1 VTEQK
6 DRGDG
11 HAALMDG
18 VYRYQRHI
26 YDLTRKYFLF
36 GRDRLIRQLGARPGE
51 TVVEIG
57 CGTARNLIRIARAY
71 PEARVFGL
79 DASREMLRTAEE
91 KVQRAGLAGRVVLAH
106 GFAENMTPELFGLE
120 EPFDHA
126 IFSYSLSMIPDWPAA
141 LSAGVRC
148 VGRGGHVH
156 VVDFGDFNRLW
167 PTFAR
172 ALRRWLRLYHVHP
185 RDKLLKILEI
195 SLPRA
200 PGSSLDILPGRYA
213 FVLKCSPAALHELPV
228 SPVAD

>member
-1 VTEQK
+1 VAQK
-6 DRGDG
+6 DSGDR

-71 PEARVFGL
+71 PDARVFGL

-91 KVQRAGLAGRVVLAH
+91 KVRRAGLSERIVLAH
-106 GFAENMTPELFGLE
+106 GFAENMTPELFGLDR
-120 EPFDHA
+120 PFDHA
-126 IFSYSLSMIPDWPAA
+126 IFSYSLSMIPDWRAA
-141 LSAGVRC
+141 LRAGADA
-148 VGRGGHVH
+148 VGNQGVVH
-156 VVDFGDFNRLW
+156 VVDFGDFTRL
-167 PTFAR
+167 PAIFAR
-172 ALRRWLRLYHVHP
+172 ALRRWLRIYHVQP
-185 RDKLLKILEI
+185 RVKLLKILEM
-195 SLPRA
+195 SLSRA

-213 FVLKCSPAALHELPV
+213 FVLKSTRSGVTELPLNA
-228 SPVAD
+228 VAD